1 MYSRRWREVPEE
13 EPQITWG
20 HGSLTA
26 DPLWD
31 IYPKYHTFRSSDRI
45 WEIGPGFG
53 RVLRTALERN
63 IPFCTWRGIELSPY
77 RAKLLR
83 GLFPQPRIQFF
94 EGDARE
100 RVAENADVVLSS
112 GTFEHLYPDFL
123 SALKNLRC
131 GKMMIDFI
139 HAERSTER
147 EDSHDSWVREYTEHE
162 LRAIFD
168 SSRLKVDA
176 IEVVNF
182 APETPRFLV
191 IAKFPAMN
199 LRG

>member
-31 IYPKYHTFRSSDRI
+31 IYPKYHAFQSSNRI

-77 RAKLLR
+77 RAKLLC
-83 GLFPQPRIQFF
+83 GLFPQSRIQFF

-100 RVAENADVVLSS
+100 RVAEDADVVLSS

-123 SALKNLRC
+123 SALKNLRLRP
-131 GKMMIDFI
+131 GGWVMIDFI
-139 HAERSTER
+139 YSEQSTER
-147 EDSHDSWVREYTEHE
+147 EDSHESWVREYTRSE
-162 LRAIFD
+162 LDAMFEACG
-168 SSRLKVDA
+168 LKVEA
-176 IEVVNF
+176 IERVQF

-191 IAKFPAMN
+191 VAH
-199 LRG
+199 G